1 MELARLWSIILNFK
15 QYKIIKRIEEKKV
28 SSLYCCYSLN
38 LRDFL
43 YKNGVKYELCAL
55 NPNSK
60 NMFWVYIRNEK
71 LNRLLDEWSNNK

>member
-1 MELARLWSIILNFK
+1 MGR
-15 QYKIIKRIEEKKV
+15 
-28 SSLYCCYSLN
+28 LYCCYSVD

-60 NMFWVYIRNEK
+60 NMFWVYFRTEE
-71 LNRLLDEWSNNK
+71 LDRLLTQWSKNKE

>member
-1 MELARLWSIILNFK
+1 M
-15 QYKIIKRIEEKKV
+15 IKRIEEKKMGA
-28 SSLYCCYSLN
+28 LYCCYSLN

-60 NMFWVYIRNEK
+60 SMFWVYMRNEK
-71 LNRLLDEWSNNK
+71 LNKLLDEWSKNK